1 MESESRR
8 KIEVSNEGMI
18 AQEVRISTEYIKLEQ
33 LLKLAGIVGSGA
45 DAKAVITGGEV
56 MVNGHV
62 ELQRGKK
69 LRPGDYVQF
78 EGKKYLVAEE

>member
-1 MESESRR
+1 MESVEIR
-8 KIEVSNEGMI
+8 
-18 AQEVRISTEYIKLEQ
+18 TEYIKLEQ

-45 DAKAVITGGEV
+45 DAKALIISGEV
-56 MVNGHV
+56 KVNDNV

>member
-1 MESESRR
+1 M
-8 KIEVSNEGMI
+8 SNEGMI